1 MVLRQPAPYRP
12 EAGAARPSGWSETGV
27 VQAGTEPGRPGCL
40 AKECSGLVG
49 DAGWA
54 DAREVR
60 HGGFHK
66 EVGW

>member
-40 AKECSGLVG
+40 AKESVQDWWGMQ
-49 DAGWA
+49 
-54 DAREVR
+54 
-60 HGGFHK
+60 GGPMLEK
-66 EVGW
+66 